1 MDTLTIAER
10 EPDAYDQ
17 SAKCPHCSR
26 AMFQFGSDAPWRCP
40 YETCPGYAETHPQE
54 PTDG

>member
-1 MDTLTIAER
+1 MNTLTITER
-10 EPDAYDQ
+10 EPDAYDKAQ
-17 SAKCPHCSR
+17 KCEHCHR

-40 YETCPGYAETHPQE
+40 YEKCPGYAETHPE